1 MAVNPNINFGLEKL
15 PVFYMYQVNALFA
28 NEIKRITKRC
38 NQYECSVCDKS
49 SYCEWLHLAQ
59 LQVLKMIN
67 QVTTSQGGS
76 SSPAT

>member
-67 QVTTSQGGS
+67 QATTSNGG